1 MQTWIQSLG
10 QEDPLEEGMATH
22 SSILAW
28 RIPWTEEPGGLQPMG
43 SQRVGQD
50 WVTNTSRYQLT
61 KSSQPLYKDS
71 SSFFSI
77 LQERNLRPDITQG
90 FESKQPTSEPIH
102 FTALVLKW
110 ADLCSSWFLDRKFY
124 VLFLL
129 IQIQIMCKSGRR
141 VHVGWGASCRQQ
153 LYPLVILVLIWRVGW
168 CCLIHI
174 NQCLSGSFYLSW
186 WRNAIEKLLPIW
198 SVWGGYGMQQASS

>member
-1 MQTWIQSLG
+1 MSSLWKICIFKKDHSSHTLMVKKNLPAMQTWIQSLG

-28 RIPWTEEPGGLQPMG
+28 RIPWTEEPGGLQSMG

-77 LQERNLRPDITQG
+77 LQVRNLRPDITQG

-102 FTALVLKW
+102 LTALVLKW
-110 ADLCSSWFLDRKFY
+110 ADLCSSWFY
-124 VLFLL
+124 
-129 IQIQIMCKSGRR
+129 I
-141 VHVGWGASCRQQ
+141 
-153 LYPLVILVLIWRVGW
+153 
-168 CCLIHI
+168 
-174 NQCLSGSFYLSW
+174 SW
-186 WRNAIEKLLPIW
+186 
-198 SVWGGYGMQQASS
+198 